1 MIVDRRLLALVV
13 AVYVLALS
21 TVYPFS
27 PPDTG
32 NTIYA
37 FQDLPAGA
45 KVGFP
50 WVGAGYAVVV
60 ARGPETLIVW
70 PDGSSTLVKGLTPI
84 VACASRGTVVVAGVR
99 TGDSARV
106 IAGISRDRMEW
117 SYTLK
122 TLGNPVLCSSSNGR
136 VAVVFENPI
145 ASDMLVVVDTNNNT
159 GLTYRLPRQ
168 LFYASM
174 LYLENNTVLM
184 GGSGWYAVLNQSAN
198 GTLQGVKYS
207 LDTGNLTFRITGALD
222 VEGRLLLYGKLMS
235 GGITGLKLVGA
246 VYLPSLSEAVV
257 FPGDKRNTDVRGA
270 VLAGGSV
277 QILVEY
283 SGEKIDTVSI
293 DPEKGSVSGAT
304 KIVFLAPYVF
314 ESATRGPGALGVAAT
329 LYTGRAVNYTC
340 ILSIRTPAVEV
351 LGANYSLALA
361 ALQDDGVPSHHNMGV
376 RETPRSVGPLNPR
389 SLRMEE
395 NPKFNVE
402 RGERFHTVAYGPL
415 RDRPIM
421 FCSALS
427 VFTALVA
434 IPVYAGVS
442 RSRPYKWE

>member
-1 MIVDRRLLALVV
+1 MIVDRRLLALVI
-13 AVYVLALS
+13 AVYVLVLS

-37 FQDLPAGA
+37 FKNLPAGA

-50 WVGAGYAVVV
+50 WVGAGYAIVL
-60 ARGPETLIVW
+60 ARGPNTLIVW
-70 PDGSSTLVKGLTPI
+70 PDGSSTLVRGLTPI
-84 VACASRGTVVVAGVR
+84 VACASRGTVVVAGVKS
-99 TGDSARV
+99 GDSTRV
-106 IAGISRDRMEW
+106 IAGISHERVEW
-117 SYTLK
+117 SYTIK
-122 TLGNPVLCSSSNGR
+122 TLGNPVLCSSSHGK
-136 VAVVFENPI
+136 VAVVFENPV
-145 ASDMLVVVDTNNNT
+145 ASDMLVAVDTSNNT
-159 GLTYRLPRQ
+159 GLAYRLPRQ

-174 LYLENNTVLM
+174 LYLENNTVIM
-184 GGSGWYAVLNQSAN
+184 GGSGWYAVLNKSAN
-198 GTLQGVKYS
+198 GTLQGVTYS
-207 LDTGNLTFRITGALD
+207 LDTGNWTFKITGALN
-222 VEGRLLLYGKLMS
+222 VEGRLLLYGKLM
-235 GGITGLKLVGA
+235 GGGVTGLKLVGA
-246 VYLPSLSEAVV
+246 VYLPGLSEAVV
-257 FPGDKRNTDVRGA
+257 FPGENRNTAVRGA
-270 VLAGGSV
+270 ALAGGSV

-293 DPEKGSVSGAT
+293 DPEKGAVGEAT

-314 ESATRGPGALGVAAT
+314 ESSTRGPGALGVAAT

-340 ILSIRTPAVEV
+340 ILSIRTPAAQV

-361 ALQDDGVPSHHNMGV
+361 ALQDDGIPSHHIMSV

-389 SLRMEE
+389 TLRMEG
-395 NPKFNVE
+395 NPKLSVE
-402 RGERFHTVAYGPL
+402 GGEQFHAVVYGPL
-415 RDRPIM
+415 RDRPIT

-427 VFTALVA
+427 VFTALIA